1 MSIFLRTQSSMCP
14 WPLGRYDAIERRR
27 RESKRVKEHRRPHSG
42 TPHSALKM
50 GKIVQYVDE
59 FFH

>member
-27 RESKRVKEHRRPHSG
+27 RESKRVKEHRRRPC
-42 TPHSALKM
+42 TVDYALKN
-50 GKIVQYVDE
+50 GVK
-59 FFH
+59 